1 MEDTKGVTTMT
12 WEELE
17 DCGVSVNCLAA
28 VVCLSLPNHLLSPI
42 VSFLGRGIVIDKYT
56 SNEQFHMYYPIT
68 LNILDWI
75 ISMCL
80 LIVVLQSD
88 TYIVGNWHAEA
99 IEEFEEGK
107 IVNETKFWFT
117 A

>member
-1 MEDTKGVTTMT
+1 
-12 WEELE
+12 
-17 DCGVSVNCLAA
+17 
-28 VVCLSLPNHLLSPI
+28 
-42 VSFLGRGIVIDKYT
+42 
-56 SNEQFHMYYPIT
+56 
-68 LNILDWI
+68 
-75 ISMCL
+75 MCL

-117 A
+117 AW

>member
-1 MEDTKGVTTMT
+1 MGRIRRLWRKCKLLG
-12 WEELE
+12 
-17 DCGVSVNCLAA
+17 CRS
-28 VVCLSLPNHLLSPI
+28 LSFPTESLIIAHRI
-42 VSFLGRGIVIDKYT
+42 FFRAG
-56 SNEQFHMYYPIT
+56 SNEQFRMYYPIT